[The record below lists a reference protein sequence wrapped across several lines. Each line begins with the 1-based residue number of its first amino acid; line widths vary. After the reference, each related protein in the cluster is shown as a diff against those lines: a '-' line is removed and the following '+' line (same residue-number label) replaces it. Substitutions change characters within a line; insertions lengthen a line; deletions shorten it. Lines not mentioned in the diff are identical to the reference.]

1 MKHELC
7 KCIEYWLA
15 SIVALHGPTY
25 QRAGPG
31 RILISISLGT
41 VMKILPANIYLP
53 IGQEMKTLPGYN
65 IQA

>member
-53 IGQEMKTLPGYN
+53 IG
-65 IQA
+65 